1 MSGSFRMY
9 EDEHPNACGTICLKY
24 VLLVFN
30 FIFWLTGAGVM
41 AVGVWTLVEKGD
53 YLSLLASSTFA
64 TTAYI
69 LILAGSVVMLTGLL
83 GCCAVVRERRGC
95 LAAYCGLLLLIFLL
109 EVIAGILAYL
119 YRQQLSEELKSH
131 MNKTIVE
138 SYGQPDQ
145 QRVTDAM
152 DKLQQE
158 FKCCG
163 SHDWNDWQRSDWV
176 KVAAAEGRLVPDS
189 CCKSPTTH
197 CGRRDHPSNIN
208 RVEGGC
214 ITKLEV
220 ILQEH
225 LLLIGAVGI
234 GVACLQVLGM
244 ILTCC
249 LYRSI
254 KLDPYY

>member
-119 YRQQLSEELKSH
+119 YRQQ
-131 MNKTIVE
+131 
-138 SYGQPDQ
+138 
-145 QRVTDAM
+145 
-152 DKLQQE
+152 